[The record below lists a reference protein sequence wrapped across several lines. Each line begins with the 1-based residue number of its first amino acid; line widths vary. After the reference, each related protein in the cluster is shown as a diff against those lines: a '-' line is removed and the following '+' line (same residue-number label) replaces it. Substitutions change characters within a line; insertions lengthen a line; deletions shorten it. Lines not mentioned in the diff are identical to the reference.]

1 MRRGA
6 QLREVGRPA
15 QEVVPAGPGC
25 LRTPRAPAN
34 GAKLGGDGVDGRCRR
49 SRLGRPFA
57 GAPSKVKDDGPP
69 SDRKPWSAASPAL
82 WWLELGRRQV
92 IRCVDRT
99 TDVRR
104 ISSIFRGALGSTS
117 PTSTCFS
124 NMAAEKAH
132 NNQAA
137 SSASQDGRN
146 LPRLLPGHAANR
158 PAHQGRAACKLQR
171 RRLQVFF
178 INICA
183 RSLDIH
189 QADNME
195 QHYSAAS
202 ARTTRSRSPAD
213 AAAARPMCACERART
228 ARMPSGCMPWC
239 PLPKQTVH
247 RCASMSGY
255 GPSPAAHA

>member
-1 MRRGA
+1 
-6 QLREVGRPA
+6 
-15 QEVVPAGPGC
+15 
-25 LRTPRAPAN
+25 
-34 GAKLGGDGVDGRCRR
+34 
-49 SRLGRPFA
+49 
-57 GAPSKVKDDGPP
+57 
-69 SDRKPWSAASPAL
+69 
-82 WWLELGRRQV
+82 
-92 IRCVDRT
+92 
-99 TDVRR
+99 
-104 ISSIFRGALGSTS
+104 
-117 PTSTCFS
+117 
-124 NMAAEKAH
+124 MAAEKAH

-171 RRLQVFF
+171 RRLQVFL

-213 AAAARPMCACERART
+213 AAAARPMCVCERART
-228 ARMPSGCMPWC
+228 ARMLPGCMPWC
-239 PLPKQTVH
+239 PHASCPHAIVPAGQVRQPAPSQTASQHVH
-247 RCASMSGY
+247 SVSQPAPSWLAAAQVPFSSVQFSYRLSVIGY
-255 GPSPAAHA
+255 WLSVISYQSACCCPHAIRFGPVFLNT